1 VALVSTATTT
11 IRVDRRVH
19 QVLTERAGQ
28 RGLTV
33 AALVAELAERDRR
46 AGMIASELEAR
57 AADADNPEAR
67 AELELWDQALG
78 DGID

>member
-1 VALVSTATTT
+1 MSTATTT

-57 AADADNPEAR
+57 AADAANPEAR
-67 AELELWDQALG
+67 AELELWGQTLG